1 MININK
7 KYNSNNNDNNYD
19 YSITLAGNPNTG
31 KSTIFN
37 AITKMHQH
45 TGNWTGK
52 TIENACGYCLYN
64 NTKYLFVDIPGT
76 YSLLADSEEEKIA
89 KNYIKSNNSDLTIII
104 VDSTRLERCLNLVYQ
119 IFSLTKNVIVCV
131 NLIDEASKKGIYIN
145 CNNLSKCLGVPVL
158 ATNAKKKSSIKRLLN
173 LIDTVKNN
181 KISINPKRI
190 KLSFNKESKKSIN
203 NPDITNNI
211 FKKYK
216 GKIIKKDTITYE
228 ELFNK
233 LIFNKASKIIKQS
246 CSYKNKNYNRFDKKI
261 DKIITSKK
269 YGIPI
274 NCVFFALIFWI
285 TIVFANYPSMLLSNF
300 FLFIKKYLEI
310 FLLKIHT
317 NPWLFSLIID
327 GVYNT
332 VTWIISV
339 MLPPMAIFFPLFTL
353 LEDLGFLPRI
363 SFNFDKC
370 FQKCKTSGKQCLTM
384 CMGFGCNAAGV
395 IGTRI
400 INSKR
405 ERLIAI
411 LTNNFVPCNGRFP
424 FLITIATIFFSGS
437 LISGQTLK
445 SSLIAT
451 IIVCLIVLLGIILT
465 FITSNILSKT
475 ILKGSSSNFV
485 LELPPYRKPQVLKIL
500 YNSIINRTI
509 FVLSRAI
516 ISAIP
521 CGIII
526 WLLTHIN
533 IYDKNLLFYISNFLN
548 PFAKLIGLDGYILC
562 AFLLG
567 FPANEIVLPII
578 LMCYTS
584 GTSLINI
591 DNYTSIYNI
600 LSANNWTYLTAINVM
615 IISLLHFPCS
625 TTLLTI
631 YNETKSK
638 KWTALAFIIPTIYGI
653 ILCLI
658 TTFIY
663 KLIH

>member
-1 MININK
+1 ML
-7 KYNSNNNDNNYD
+7 NNYD

-37 AITKMHQH
+37 ALTGMHQH

-52 TIENACGYCLYN
+52 TIENAFGYCIYN
-64 NTKYLFVDIPGT
+64 KTKYLFVDIPGT
-76 YSLLADSEEEKIA
+76 YSLLTDSEEEKIA
-89 KNYIKSNNSDLTIII
+89 KNYIKYNKSNLTIIVI
-104 VDSTRLERCLNLVYQ
+104 DSTRLERCLSLVYQ
-119 IFSLTKNVIVCV
+119 IFSLTKNIIICV
-131 NLIDEASKKGIYIN
+131 NLIDEANKKGIYIN
-145 CNNLSKCLGVPVL
+145 CNKLSKFLGVPVL
-158 ATNAKKKSSIKRLLN
+158 ATNAKKRSSIKRLMD
-173 LIDTVKNN
+173 LIDNVKKN
-181 KISINPKRI
+181 KMNINPKII
-190 KLSFNKESKKSIN
+190 KLSFNKNNESI
-203 NPDITNNI
+203 
-211 FKKYK
+211 KYK
-216 GKIIKKDTITYE
+216 GKILKKATISYE

-233 LIFNKASKIIKQS
+233 LIFTNASKVIKES
-246 CSYKNKNYNRFDKKI
+246 CTYKNKNYNSFDKKI
-261 DKIITSKK
+261 DKIITSKTF
-269 YGIPI
+269 GIPI
-274 NCVFFALIFWI
+274 TCLFFALIFWI
-285 TIVFANYPSMLLSNF
+285 TIIGANYPSILLSKF
-300 FLFIKKYLEI
+300 FLFIKKYLEL

-317 NPWLFSLIID
+317 YPWLFSLLID
-327 GVYNT
+327 GIYNT

-400 INSKR
+400 INSNR

-437 LISGQTLK
+437 LISGQTFK

-451 IIVCLIVLLGIILT
+451 IIVSLIILLGIFFTFLT
-465 FITSNILSKT
+465 SSVLSKT
-475 ILKGSSSNFV
+475 LLKGTSSNFV
-485 LELPPYRKPQVLKIL
+485 LELPPYRKPQFLKIL

-509 FVLSRAI
+509 FVLSRAL

-521 CGIII
+521 CGILI
-526 WLLTHIN
+526 WLLTNIN
-533 IYDKNLLFYISNFLN
+533 ISDKSLLFYIANFLD
-548 PFAKLIGLDGYILC
+548 PFSKLLGLDGYILC

-591 DNYTSIYNI
+591 DNYASIYNI
-600 LSANNWTYLTAINVM
+600 LITNNWTYLTAINVM

-638 KWTALAFIIPTIYGI
+638 KWTLLSFIIPSIYGI

-658 TTFIY
+658 TTLIY
-663 KLIH
+663 KLVH